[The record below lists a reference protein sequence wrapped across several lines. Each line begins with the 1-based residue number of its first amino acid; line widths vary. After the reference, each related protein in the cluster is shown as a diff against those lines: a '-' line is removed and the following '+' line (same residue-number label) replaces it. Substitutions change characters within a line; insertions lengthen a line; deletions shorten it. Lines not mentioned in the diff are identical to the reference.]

1 MQISALHEGMHGM
14 DKRNYELD
22 WNRIAL
28 LLKLGIIGAL
38 IILTGDI
45 LMLPKEDDDVMTFQE
60 NIQKLVSTLSKRSA
74 AS

>member
-1 MQISALHEGMHGM
+1 M
-14 DKRNYELD
+14 DKRNYGLD

-45 LMLPKEDDDVMTFQE
+45 LMLSKEDDADVMTF
-60 NIQKLVSTLSKRSA
+60 
-74 AS
+74 

>member
-1 MQISALHEGMHGM
+1 M

-28 LLKLGIIGAL
+28 LLKLGIIGVL
-38 IILTGDI
+38 IILKGDI
-45 LMLPKEDDDVMTFQE
+45 LMLPKEDDADDVMTFQE
-60 NIQKLVSTLSKRSA
+60 NNQKHVSTLSKRSA

>member
-1 MQISALHEGMHGM
+1 M
-14 DKRNYELD
+14 DKRNYGLD

-45 LMLPKEDDDVMTFQE
+45 LMLPKEDDAVMTFQ
-60 NIQKLVSTLSKRSA
+60 
-74 AS
+74 